1 MQSQHNARATLARL
15 WGNADKDSC
24 GGGPWTAR
32 HLVSENFRLRPKSCV
47 VVG

>member
-15 WGNADKDSC
+15 WGNAGKDSC
-24 GGGPWTAR
+24 GGPWTAR